1 MTGPSDFGRRALAA
15 GRSAGRIGATMVRS
29 GLLHPGPPIRTARQ
43 LNALRRWG
51 TLMGGT
57 VVSTAARDPDRTAV
71 VDDEGELTYA
81 ELDERTDRLAV
92 ALGGLGSPSRIAV
105 LCRNHRGMV
114 QSLVACS
121 KLGADLVMLNTGM
134 STAQLLDVV
143 RGQDIE
149 VVIADPEFGEFL
161 DALPEGV
168 RTVTAL
174 GPDSD
179 MERLIDTTSGAGVRP
194 PERAGRTIVLSSGTT
209 GTPKGARRHSRP
221 GMKPLFSILSRI
233 PFRVCERTVIEA
245 PLFHTWGYA
254 MLQAAIPMRST
265 VILRRRFD
273 PEQTLRTVAE
283 SKATVLIAVPV
294 MLQRI
299 LELPEEVR
307 RRYDTSTLR
316 ITASSGSA
324 LPGALA
330 TAYMDAFGD
339 HLYNLYGSTEAS
351 WVSIATPADLRACP
365 DTAGTP
371 PPGTRLAILDEQGR
385 PLPPGTPGRIFVANE
400 LMFEGYTGGQSK
412 EMRDGLMSLGDVG
425 EVDEQGR
432 LFVRG
437 RDDDMI
443 VSGGENVFPSAVE
456 EVLAVLPE
464 VREVAVVGAPDP
476 EFGQRLVAYVVR
488 HPGADLDADAVRAH
502 VRSKLARFSVPR
514 DVHFVDELPRNA
526 TGKIVRARLAPA
538 AQEDPA

>member
-1 MTGPSDFGRRALAA
+1 MTGPSDLGRRAL
-15 GRSAGRIGATMVRS
+15 SAGRIGAMMARG
-29 GLLHPGPPIRTARQ
+29 GLLRPGPPHRVARQ

-57 VVSTAARDPDRTAV
+57 VVSSAGRDPGRTAL
-71 VDDEGELTYA
+71 VDDDGELTYA
-81 ELDERTDRLAV
+81 ELDERTDRLA
-92 ALGGLGSPSRIAV
+92 AALGSPSRVAV

-143 RGQDIE
+143 RGQGVE

-161 DALPEGV
+161 DAVPEGV
-168 RTVTAL
+168 RVVTAY
-174 GPDSD
+174 GAGSD
-179 MERLIDTTSGAGVRP
+179 MERLIAGASGARIEP
-194 PERAGRTIVLSSGTT
+194 PPRAGRTIVLSSGTT
-209 GTPKGARRHSRP
+209 GTPKGADRHSRP
-221 GMKPLFSILSRI
+221 GLTPLASILSRI
-233 PFRVCERTVIEA
+233 PYRVHERMLIEA

-254 MLQAAIPMRST
+254 MLQAAIPLRAT
-265 VILRRRFD
+265 IVLRRRFD
-273 PEQTLRTVAE
+273 PERTLRAVAE
-283 SKATVLIAVPV
+283 TGATALIVVPV

-299 LELPEEVR
+299 LELPEDVR
-307 RRYDTSTLR
+307 RAHDTSTLR
-316 ITASSGSA
+316 ITAASGSA
-324 LPGALA
+324 LPGELA

-371 PPGTRLAILDEQGR
+371 PPGTRLAILDERGE
-385 PLPPGTPGRIFVANE
+385 PVPPGTTGRIFAANE
-400 LMFEGYTGGQSK
+400 LLFAGYTGGETK

-425 EVDEQGR
+425 HLDEKGR

-464 VREVAVVGAPDP
+464 VREVAVLGAPDP
-476 EFGQRLVAYVVR
+476 DYGQRLVAYVVR
-488 HPGADLDADAVRAH
+488 NPGAELDADAVRGH
-502 VRSKLARFSVPR
+502 VRSRLARFAVPR

-526 TGKIVRARLAPA
+526 TGKVVRARLAPA

>member
-1 MTGPSDFGRRALAA
+1 MTGPSGLRARALAA
-15 GRSAGRIGATMVRS
+15 WRIGVMMARS
-29 GLLHPGPPIRTARQ
+29 GLLRPGPPHRVARQ

-57 VVSTAARDPDRTAV
+57 VVSSAGRDPGWTAI
-71 VDDEGELTYA
+71 VDDDGELTYA
-81 ELDERTDRLAV
+81 ELDERTDRLAA
-92 ALGGLGSPSRIAV
+92 ALGALGSPSRVAV

-143 RGQDIE
+143 RGQRVE

-161 DALPEGV
+161 DAVPEGV
-168 RTVTAL
+168 RVVTAY

-179 MERLIDTTSGAGVRP
+179 MERLIAGAAGARIRP
-194 PERAGRTIVLSSGTT
+194 PARAGRTIVLSSGTT
-209 GTPKGARRHSRP
+209 GTPKGADRHSRP
-221 GMKPLFSILSRI
+221 GMTPLASILSRI
-233 PFRVCERTVIEA
+233 PFRVRERVLIEA

-254 MLQAAIPMRST
+254 MLQAAVPLRATI
-265 VILRRRFD
+265 VLRRRFD
-273 PEQTLRTVAE
+273 PERTLRAVAE
-283 SKATVLIAVPV
+283 TGATALIVVPV
-294 MLQRI
+294 MLQRV
-299 LELPEEVR
+299 LELPGEVR
-307 RRYDTSTLR
+307 GRYDTSTLR
-316 ITASSGSA
+316 ITAASGSA

-371 PPGTRLAILDEQGR
+371 PPGTRLAILDERGE
-385 PLPPGTPGRIFVANE
+385 PVPPGTTGRIFAANE
-400 LMFEGYTGGQSK
+400 LLFAGYTGGETK

-425 EVDEQGR
+425 HLDERGR

-476 EFGQRLVAYVVR
+476 DFGQRLVAYVVR
-488 HPGADLDADAVRAH
+488 NPDTELDAGAVREH
-502 VRSKLARFSVPR
+502 VRSRLARFAVPR

-538 AQEDPA
+538 AQDDPA